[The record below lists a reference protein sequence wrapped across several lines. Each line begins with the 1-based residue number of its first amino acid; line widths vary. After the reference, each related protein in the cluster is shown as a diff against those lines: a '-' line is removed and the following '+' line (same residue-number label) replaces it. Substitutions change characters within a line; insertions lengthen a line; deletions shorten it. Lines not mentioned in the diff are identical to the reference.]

1 MYNTN
6 KEEPYNGE
14 IIFLPTPPGKKVIYD
29 IDQLS
34 GGEKT
39 ISLISLLVSFQ
50 KLSKTPFL
58 ILDEFDAFL
67 DLSHEVLIEKLFND
81 ITSIFQVVIVT
92 HKYNIFKSAHSL
104 IGTYFNKCKK
114 SSVSISLNMNDVY

>member
-1 MYNTN
+1 M
-6 KEEPYNGE
+6 
-14 IIFLPTPPGKKVIYD
+14 
-29 IDQLS
+29 
-34 GGEKT
+34 
-39 ISLISLLVSFQ
+39 ISLLVSFQ